1 MKKLYLLLSIMV
13 ILSAACTN
21 NQSKTTEQQKEDSV
35 LIMAKNFFQPLPTE
49 ALNPDNPLTPEK
61 VALGKALYYENML
74 SMHNTQSCN
83 TCHNLATYGVDNKA
97 TSTGDLGKNGNRN
110 SPTTLNAALNFH
122 QFWDGRMKDVEEQ
135 AGGPMMNPVEM
146 NMPSEEVVIERL
158 SANENYAKMFA
169 AAYPVESAPI
179 NFANVRNAIAAF
191 ERTLITP
198 SKFDNYLNG
207 DATVLNE
214 HEKKGLST
222 FMSEGCIACHSGSLV
237 GGTMFQKFPL
247 MGTEYMSVTGSLIDD
262 KGKME
267 VTKLPEDMYMFKV
280 PSLRNVKETWPYL
293 HDGSVA
299 DLNKTVT
306 IMAKLQLGKDLT
318 PEQTAEIAAFLQTL
332 TGAVPKEAQLPPEV
346 L

>member
-1 MKKLYLLLSIMV
+1 MKKLSLLLSIMV
-13 ILSAACTN
+13 ILGAACTN
-21 NQSKTTEQQKEDSV
+21 NQSKYAEQQKEDSV
-35 LIMAKNFFQPLPTE
+35 LIMAVNFFQPLPAE
-49 ALNPDNPLTPEK
+49 AVNPDNPVTPEK
-61 VALGKALYYENML
+61 VALGKALYYDNML

-83 TCHNLATYGVDNKA
+83 TCHNLATYGVDNKP

-158 SANENYAKMFA
+158 SANENYVQMFA
-169 AAYPVESAPI
+169 AAYPAESAPI

-198 SKFDNYLNG
+198 SKFDKYLNG
-207 DATVLNE
+207 DATALNE

-247 MGTEYMSVTGSLIDD
+247 MGTEYMSFTGSVIDD

-280 PSLRNVKETWPYL
+280 PSLRNVTETWPYL
-293 HDGSVA
+293 HDGSVT

-306 IMAKLQLGKDLT
+306 IMAKLQLGKDLS

-332 TGAVPKEAQLPPEV
+332 KGEVPKDAQLPPEI

>member
-1 MKKLYLLLSIMV
+1 MKKLSLLLSIVV
-13 ILSAACTN
+13 IFGAACTN
-21 NQSKTTEQQKEDSV
+21 NQRKIAEQQKEDSV
-35 LIMAKNFFQPLPTE
+35 LIMAENFFQPLPAE
-49 ALNPDNPLTPEK
+49 AVNPDNPVTPEK
-61 VALGKALYYENML
+61 VVLGKALYYENML

-97 TSTGDLGKNGNRN
+97 TSVGDLGKNGTRN

-146 NMPSEEVVIERL
+146 NMPSEVVVIERL
-158 SANENYAKMFA
+158 SGNENYRKMFA
-169 AAYPVESAPI
+169 AAYPNESDPI

-198 SKFDNYLNG
+198 SKFDKYLSG
-207 DATVLNE
+207 DATALNRM
-214 HEKKGLST
+214 EKKGLST
-222 FMSEGCIACHSGSLV
+222 FMSEGCIACHTSALI

-247 MGTEYMSVTGSLIDD
+247 MGTEYMSVTGSVLDD

-267 VTKLPEDMYMFKV
+267 VTGLPQDLYLFKV
-280 PSLRNVKETWPYL
+280 PSLRNVAETWPYL

-299 DLNKTVT
+299 DLNKTID

-318 PEQTAEIAAFLQTL
+318 PEQTDDIAAFLNTL
-332 TGAVPKEAQLPPEV
+332 TGEVPKEAQVPPET

>member
-1 MKKLYLLLSIMV
+1 MKKLFLLLSIV
-13 ILSAACTN
+13 VLLSAACTN
-21 NQSKTTEQQKEDSV
+21 NQSKYTEQQKEDSV
-35 LIMAKNFFQPLPTE
+35 LVMAVNFFQPLPSE
-49 ALNPDNPLTPEK
+49 AVNPENPVTPEK
-61 VALGKALYYENML
+61 VVLGKALYYENML

-83 TCHNLATYGVDNKA
+83 TCHNLATYGVDNKP
-97 TSTGDLGKNGNRN
+97 TSKGDLGKNGNRN

-146 NMPSEEVVIERL
+146 NMPSEVVVIERL
-158 SANENYAKMFA
+158 SANENYVKMFA
-169 AAYPVESAPI
+169 TAYPAEADPI

-207 DATVLNE
+207 DATALNE

-247 MGTEYMSVTGSLIDD
+247 MGTEYMSITGSVIDD

-332 TGAVPKEAQLPPEV
+332 TGEVPKEAQVPLEI